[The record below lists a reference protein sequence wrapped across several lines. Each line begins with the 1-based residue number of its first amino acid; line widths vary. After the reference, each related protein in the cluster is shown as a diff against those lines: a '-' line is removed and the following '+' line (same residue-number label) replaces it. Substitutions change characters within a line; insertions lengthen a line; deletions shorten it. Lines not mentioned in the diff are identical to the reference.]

1 MSGLS
6 WYEDLGDAT
15 QCIAVDDGVTH
26 RITWRRGKLI
36 LEDHDIE
43 AEQALVALGGER
55 CLCLDVSQLF
65 ATPPPLHDVVQTGPP
80 RPAQTM
86 KALRRLR
93 PQPSAQAQ
101 FFGRLSYNVQNV
113 PLARRARLQ
122 RDLEEHFGRQQML
135 SVLGLIEGDLRRRL
149 LSASAVAATRRGVGG
164 YPDDRI
170 GLTRFFADEIAPG
183 VEWSLR
189 GARRNLPAGARVDFH
204 LHLLPNDDD
213 DPTVEGTV
221 SRGGGSV
228 HIAVQPRWLA
238 DVWAHDL
245 ILVDDNPVL
254 AVKERK
260 SVASAWVTAICWS
273 RTRFELTEPRLEPL
287 FITRDE
293 LGFWHSASDG
303 R

>member
-15 QCIAVDDGVTH
+15 QCVAVDDGVTH

-65 ATPPPLHDVVQTGPP
+65 ASPPPLHDVVQTGPP
-80 RPAQTM
+80 RPPQTM
-86 KALRRLR
+86 KSLRRLR
-93 PQPSAQAQ
+93 PQPQARFQ
-101 FFGRLSYNVQNV
+101 LPSQNV
-113 PLARRARLQ
+113 PSAHRAQLR
-122 RDLEEHFGRQQML
+122 RDLDEHFDRQHTL
-135 SVLGLIEGDLRRRL
+135 SVLRLVEGDLRRRL

-170 GLTRFFADEIAPG
+170 GLTPFFADEIAPG

-189 GARRNLPAGARVDFH
+189 GARRNLPAGAKVNFH

-213 DPTVEGTV
+213 DPTVEGVV

-245 ILVDDNPVL
+245 TLVDDHPVL
-254 AVKERK
+254 AVRERS
-260 SVASAWVTAICWS
+260 SVDSAWVTAICWS

-293 LGFWHSASDG
+293 LGFWHSASNQ

>member
-15 QCIAVDDGVTH
+15 QCIAVDDDVMH

-55 CLCLDVSQLF
+55 CVCLDVSQLF
-65 ATPPPLHDVVQTGPP
+65 ATPPPLHDVVQTGPA
-80 RPAQTM
+80 RSAQTM
-86 KALRRLR
+86 KGLRRLR
-93 PQPSAQAQ
+93 ARPTAQAQ
-101 FFGRLSYNVQNV
+101 FQLLIPNV
-113 PLARRARLQ
+113 PAARHAQLR
-122 RDLEEHFGRQQML
+122 RDLDEHFGREHTL
-135 SVLGLIEGDLRRRL
+135 SVLRLIDGDLRRRL

-189 GARRNLPAGARVDFH
+189 GARRNLPAGAKVDFH
-204 LHLLPNDDD
+204 LHLLANDDD
-213 DPTVEGTV
+213 DPTVEGVV

-245 ILVDDNPVL
+245 TLVDDNPVL
-254 AVKERK
+254 AVKERN
-260 SVASAWVTAICWS
+260 SVDTAWVTAICWS
-273 RTRFELTEPRLEPL
+273 RARFELTEPRLESI
-287 FITRDE
+287 FITRDD
-293 LGFWHSASDG
+293 LGFWHSASD
-303 R
+303 RR

>member
-15 QCIAVDDGVTH
+15 QCIAVDGDVTH

-55 CLCLDVSQLF
+55 CPCLDISELFVS
-65 ATPPPLHDVVQTGPP
+65 PPPLHDIVQTGPP
-80 RPAQTM
+80 RSTKTM
-86 KALRRLR
+86 RALRRLR
-93 PQPSAQAQ
+93 PQP
-101 FFGRLSYNVQNV
+101 NVQFQQLSQGV
-113 PLARRARLQ
+113 PAAMHSRL
-122 RDLEEHFGRQQML
+122 RKDLEEHFVRQQTL
-135 SVLGLIEGDLRRRL
+135 SVLQLIDGDLRRRL

-189 GARRNLPAGARVDFH
+189 GARRNLPAGAKVDFH
-204 LHLLPNDDD
+204 LHLLPNDED
-213 DPTVEGTV
+213 DPTVEGVV

-245 ILVDDNPVL
+245 TLVDDNPVL
-254 AVKERK
+254 AVRERN
-260 SVASAWVTAICWS
+260 SVDTAWVTVICWS
-273 RTRFELTEPRLEPL
+273 RARFELTEPRLEPL

-293 LGFWHSASDG
+293 TGFWHSATD
-303 R
+303 RRV